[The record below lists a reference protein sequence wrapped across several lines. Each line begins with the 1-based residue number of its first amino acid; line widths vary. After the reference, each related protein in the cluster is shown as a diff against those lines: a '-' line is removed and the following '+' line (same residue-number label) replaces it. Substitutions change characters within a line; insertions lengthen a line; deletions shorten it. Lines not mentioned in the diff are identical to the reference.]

1 MLREA
6 EAERVRLED
15 EIARLRNQIVQD
27 NRDLDELRMLNQQL
41 RQGMLQYQQL
51 VEKMTASVDGQS
63 FGGGNGYGNGYANGT
78 SYAAT
83 HSSYVAPPA
92 PAPKPAPAPA
102 PVAAPHKRSIEATIP
117 PLKLNLG
124 GDAAGGGSDRLA
136 TARDGAT
143 GLSVGSSLPADLDSL
158 DAFTFRTDEGP
169 VTVRARASGSGA
181 YLKEMIQMQLY
192 LSPRLSLTLKTV
204 RAQRRR
210 RRGEP
215 TSDPTPDPPGPTSDP
230 QPLQVRGEELRD
242 DAIIGQ
248 WANGRVAA
256 ADFLGLS
263 AAPRPLSDFSQ
274 SERLEGRL
282 PPLQDVRVRMVKRGV
297 PHGVAAIVRGV
308 SDGTK
313 VSDLK
318 QAIVGAGASFFQ
330 GAPRDAAAVTLY
342 FSPVFITPDVMLGRK
357 GQSKLKPADSL
368 ALCQLTNND
377 ILYAEWE

>member
-1 MLREA
+1 MA
-6 EAERVRLED
+6 
-15 EIARLRNQIVQD
+15 
-27 NRDLDELRMLNQQL
+27 
-41 RQGMLQYQQL
+41 
-51 VEKMTASVDGQS
+51 
-63 FGGGNGYGNGYANGT
+63 
-78 SYAAT
+78 
-83 HSSYVAPPA
+83 
-92 PAPKPAPAPA
+92 
-102 PVAAPHKRSIEATIP
+102 
-117 PLKLNLG
+117 
-124 GDAAGGGSDRLA
+124 AAGGA
-136 TARDGAT
+136 HA
-143 GLSVGSSLPADLDSL
+143 
-158 DAFTFRTDEGP
+158 
-169 VTVRARASGSGA
+169 
-181 YLKEMIQMQLY
+181 
-192 LSPRLSLTLKTV
+192 
-204 RAQRRR
+204 
-210 RRGEP
+210 
-215 TSDPTPDPPGPTSDP
+215 SDPTPDPPGPTSDP

-330 GAPRDAAAVTLY
+330 GAPRDAAAVALY

-357 GQSKLKPADSL
+357 GQSKLKPTDSL